1 MNSKEDNS
9 YNEMKGR
16 SAIQWL
22 TETMNSENKID
33 KSGAKVTLE
42 HIEYLNRRIKVYGE
56 LTSWCHWYP
65 WVALSFNME

>member
-22 TETMNSENKID
+22 TETMNSENKKE

-42 HIEYLNRRIKVYGE
+42 HIEYLNRRIRDLEGKN
-56 LTSWCHWYP
+56 
-65 WVALSFNME
+65 ALKDEYLKKLKMKNG

>member
-42 HIEYLNRRIKVYGE
+42 HIEYLNRRIRDLEGKN
-56 LTSWCHWYP
+56 
-65 WVALSFNME
+65 ALKDEYLKKLKMKNG

>member
-1 MNSKEDNS
+1 MNSIEDNS

-42 HIEYLNRRIKVYGE
+42 HIEYLNRRIRDLEGKN
-56 LTSWCHWYP
+56 
-65 WVALSFNME
+65 ALKDEYLKKLKMKNA

>member
-42 HIEYLNRRIKVYGE
+42 HIEYLNRRIRDLEGKN
-56 LTSWCHWYP
+56 
-65 WVALSFNME
+65 ALKDEYLKKLKMKNA